1 MVRKDFYL
9 YLILFFIFIVTYVFL
24 LGSYQLIDVDET
36 RYVEIAKKMFY
47 SNDYLSLKLNGEYFF
62 EKPPLFF
69 WLECLSFKLFGNI
82 SEFTARIPIVLLSL
96 LPLSLLFSISK
107 KVKDINFAFINSIIL
122 MSSLEYIILTKMAI
136 LDSVF
141 TSFTVASILCY
152 FYTFYLE
159 GKKQKIFNILIYI
172 FSAFAVLAKGIPGI
186 IIPYSIIIVN
196 SIIFK
201 NYKNLFF
208 NLLFGTLIFLIIVV
222 PWHYI
227 MLDIHGMDFF
237 NDYIVKHHI
246 MRFIGS
252 DIIGKQQPVYFYI
265 LTILWGFFPY
275 IFTFIFG
282 LIIDIKEFFKKKIN
296 FLDINKDFGKF
307 IFLNVISM
315 ALILIFF
322 SVSTTKLITYI
333 LPIFPFI
340 AILSGRYFYEFI
352 YETKNKNFVY
362 YSLITLVLFMFI
374 VALLSCFI
382 SFYIEKNIYINI
394 KNLQIFIVL
403 IFFIFSFSIF
413 YLLISNKRLYSFIC
427 IAVFMSLISS
437 VGGYLIHKFDYSF
450 GQDDLMKYAK
460 YAKEN
465 NYTISTYLT
474 GKRYSILYYSDLDKI
489 DFHVYDE
496 NWFKEEIKK
505 KNNIIVIRNRDL
517 KSVNIWPKY
526 KGVKYSILQ
535 NN

>member
-1 MVRKDFYL
+1 M
-9 YLILFFIFIVTYVFL
+9 
-24 LGSYQLIDVDET
+24 
-36 RYVEIAKKMFY
+36 
-47 SNDYLSLKLNGEYFF
+47 
-62 EKPPLFF
+62 
-69 WLECLSFKLFGNI
+69 
-82 SEFTARIPIVLLSL
+82 
-96 LPLSLLFSISK
+96 
-107 KVKDINFAFINSIIL
+107 
-122 MSSLEYIILTKMAI
+122 
-136 LDSVF
+136 
-141 TSFTVASILCY
+141 
-152 FYTFYLE
+152 
-159 GKKQKIFNILIYI
+159 
-172 FSAFAVLAKGIPGI
+172 
-186 IIPYSIIIVN
+186 
-196 SIIFK
+196 
-201 NYKNLFF
+201 
-208 NLLFGTLIFLIIVV
+208 
-222 PWHYI
+222 
-227 MLDIHGMDFF
+227 
-237 NDYIVKHHI
+237 
-246 MRFIGS
+246 
-252 DIIGKQQPVYFYI
+252 
-265 LTILWGFFPY
+265 
-275 IFTFIFG
+275 
-282 LIIDIKEFFKKKIN
+282 IIDIKEFFKKKIN